1 MGSDEQPPW
10 APLPRS
16 NQQSVDHDD
25 EDDEQLRIA
34 IALSQAEARETKRA
48 RREETPDD
56 EKHMLAEAIA
66 ASLAEAGPS
75 ANPEATVS
83 QQPVASLAIPVVAP
97 VVEVPSSLRVGSQT
111 YDRAQ
116 MNKERLQRQAARE
129 KSEAEQSRREG
140 ISTFEQTTPRLPQ
153 ARKAASAQWPP
164 PTGAHPFQGTAPF
177 PRDAAGEYYLEGEL
191 RHTGNMWASEGPI
204 GNIRQPTFSLTHVVG
219 DHSQISLIIT
229 SAYCI
234 DDSWLNEA
242 GILPD
247 PVDVPVVMIRPYPK
261 DLRHRLNGKV
271 ASQLNGEVWCYPD
284 MKDNWGTMH
293 MKFFWIFYK
302 TGRLRV
308 CISTANLVPYDWSMI
323 ENSVFVQ
330 DFLPLNTPIQGLSAD
345 APTHDLALQFRT
357 LFKHI
362 GVDSALTLLSK
373 NHPQGNRIPF
383 SGQNDFSD
391 LRRWDWG
398 KVRFRTVISVSEKLS
413 GAGDVDLFG
422 IGRLGHVLNTEG
434 WVPDKEQKAVI
445 EYQGSSLGQYS
456 LNWLHNFYSFCTGKK
471 VSSLVTNSKPSSWPP
486 IKIIFPSL
494 STVDSSVGGR
504 DGGGTIF
511 AGKGWNANTKYLFY
525 DSNSKRGGILMHA
538 KMMIAIFHP
547 KAETPSSQTP
557 SSTSLGKR
565 KALEPDEVENRIGG
579 WVYVGS
585 HNFSPAAWGTLD
597 TKKSPVTLSIKNYE
611 LGIVFPLY
619 GQQSNVAADK
629 VAPYKRPPKKYSVGD
644 EPWDQKKHGFGL

>member
-1 MGSDEQPPW
+1 MNSLLGLLFHDPI
-10 APLPRS
+10 RS

-34 IALSQAEARETKRA
+34 IALSHEEARETKRA
-48 RREETPDD
+48 RREGTPEDY
-56 EKHMLAEAIA
+56 KCMLAEAIA

-75 ANPEATVS
+75 TNPETSVS
-83 QQPVASLAIPVVAP
+83 QQPAAAIATPTVAP
-97 VVEVPSSLRVGSQT
+97 VVEASSSLRIGSQT

-116 MNKERLQRQAARE
+116 MNRERLERQAARD
-129 KSEAEQSRREG
+129 KAEAKQPRREG
-140 ISTFEQTTPRLPQ
+140 IPTFEQTSSRRPQ

-164 PTGAHPFQGTAPF
+164 LTGIHPFQGTAPF
-177 PRDAAGEYYLEGEL
+177 PRDAAGEYYVEGEL
-191 RHTGNMWASEGPI
+191 RHTGNMWANDNSAGSLPSPTPS
-204 GNIRQPTFSLTHVVG
+204 PTFSLTHVIG
-219 DHSQISLIIT
+219 DHSQISLIIA
-229 SAYCI
+229 SAFCI
-234 DDSWLNEA
+234 DDSWLSEA

-247 PVDVPVVMIRPYPK
+247 PIEVPVVMIRPYPK

-271 ASQLNGEVWCYPD
+271 ISQINGEVWCYPD

-302 TGRLRV
+302 TGRLR
-308 CISTANLVPYDWSMI
+308 T
-323 ENSVFVQ
+323 VFVQ
-330 DFLPLNTPIQGLSAD
+330 DFLPLDTPLQELSTD
-345 APTHDLALQFRT
+345 DPTHDLAVQFRT

-362 GVDSALTLLSK
+362 GVDSALMLLSK
-373 NHPQGNRIPF
+373 NHPQGHRLPF
-383 SGQNDFSD
+383 SGRNNFAD
-391 LRRWDWG
+391 LRNWDWG
-398 KVRFRTVISVSEKLS
+398 KVRFRTVISVSEKVS
-413 GAGDVDLFG
+413 GASDMNRFG

-434 WVPDKEQKAVI
+434 WVPDKEEKAII

-456 LNWLHNFYSFCTGKK
+456 LNWLHNFYSFCTGKNI
-471 VSSLVTNSKPSSWPP
+471 SSLMTNFKASSWPP

-494 STVDSSVGGR
+494 NTVDSSVGGR

-511 AGKGWNANTKYLFY
+511 AGKGWNANTKDLFY

-547 KAETPSSQTP
+547 KTQISSSQTP

-565 KALEPDEVENRIGG
+565 KALEMDVAEKKIGG

-644 EPWDQKKHGFGL
+644 EPWDQKKHGIGL